1 MTAFF
6 NRLRLTALLV
16 VILSVFI
23 LSVAAQTDITPPT
36 PDPTTLEP
44 TPTDIPTPTDT
55 VSPTDTPT
63 DTISPSV
70 PSATSSVPVVPTST
84 PTPVFTSSIDCQACK
99 PDYGIVSTCV
109 QRIPKTANLTMITQ
123 VLPFYQCIC
132 PGNMI
137 EALQHCSTCL
147 RSSGQLNFLV
157 PTLYNVTNQQ
167 VKAMREV
174 CNTTANGRETPSG
187 ASGSRLEQLMSS
199 ASWGAVLSVVVIAVS
214 LGGM

>member
-1 MTAFF
+1 MAAFF
-6 NRLRLTALLV
+6 KRLRLTALLV
-16 VILSVFI
+16 IILSLFI
-23 LSVAAQTDITPPT
+23 LTVAAQVT
-36 PDPTTLEP
+36 PDPTTAEP
-44 TPTDIPTPTDT
+44 TPTPDPSPEVTP
-55 VSPTDTPT
+55 SPTDTP
-63 DTISPSV
+63 SPSETV
-70 PSATSSVPVVPTST
+70 SGIPTSTSTVPVAPTST
-84 PTPVFTSSIDCQACK
+84 PTPVFTTSTDCIVCK
-99 PDYGIVSTCV
+99 PDYNIISTCV

-174 CNTTANGRETPSG
+174 CNTTANGTQTPNG
-187 ASGSRLEQLMSS
+187 VSGSRLEQLMAS
-199 ASWGAVLSVVVIAVS
+199 ASWGAVLSVVVIVVS

>member
-1 MTAFF
+1 MTALIK
-6 NRLRLTALLV
+6 RLRLTVLLLV
-16 VILSVFI
+16 LLSLFI
-23 LSVAAQTDITPPT
+23 LSVAAQDVATPSPS
-36 PDPTTLEP
+36 PEP
-44 TPTDIPTPTDT
+44 SASPSPEVSSAPTDIP
-55 VSPTDTPT
+55 
-63 DTISPSV
+63 SPSDSISV
-70 PSATSSVPVVPTST
+70 GIPTATSSVPGVST
-84 PTPVFTSSIDCQACK
+84 PTVTPLFTSSADCVACK
-99 PDYGIVSTCV
+99 PDYNIVSTCV

-147 RSSGQLNFLV
+147 RSSGQLNYLV
-157 PTLYNVTNQQ
+157 PTLYNVTNQE
-167 VKAMREV
+167 VKAMHEV

-187 ASGSRLEQLMSS
+187 ASGSRLEQLMAS

>member
-1 MTAFF
+1 MAAFF
-6 NRLRLTALLV
+6 KRLRLTALLV
-16 VILSVFI
+16 IILSLFI
-23 LSVAAQTDITPPT
+23 LTVAAQVT
-36 PDPTTLEP
+36 PDPTTAEP
-44 TPTDIPTPTDT
+44 TPTPDPSPEVTP
-55 VSPTDTPT
+55 SPTDTP
-63 DTISPSV
+63 SPSETV
-70 PSATSSVPVVPTST
+70 SGIPTSTSSVPVAPTST
-84 PTPVFTSSIDCQACK
+84 PTPVFTTSTDCIACK
-99 PDYGIVSTCV
+99 PDYNIVSTCV

-174 CNTTANGRETPSG
+174 CNTTANGTQTPNG
-187 ASGSRLEQLMSS
+187 VSGSRLEQLMAS
-199 ASWGAVLSVVVIAVS
+199 ASWGAVLSVVVIVVS